1 MNIDR
6 PKNDSDLIMD
16 LYLPELI
23 KGDKG
28 DPGIGLPG
36 NDGKSAFEIAQ
47 ENGFIGSEREWLESL
62 QGERGIKGDKGDK
75 GDSGTS
81 SSLVISSEEKK
92 VGIFDLGESH
102 DLYQRAFKLS
112 GLPKATDETKEFILA
127 DEPLGYGIY
136 LSIEGFS
143 VSSGKIMLAEFFT
156 NLYEI
161 QKIYV
166 NAGMQTIA
174 VIKCKETTA
183 LDLEAVL
190 WVTYCKFFGD
200 KVVLEVTLPAG
211 INPTGVNL
219 TFPKLKYD
227 KRMLVSYTMDDCPA
241 NAYDKI
247 FTLVNKKYVTQG
259 NYFVH
264 VGQDP
269 APGSVVPND
278 FMEITD
284 GCGVNKRFTCGV
296 AIWPRNGEYDDGTE
310 GRFMGDGIKIPG
322 NYQQPYLKWT
332 DVPFLLD
339 FGWSIYAH
347 DTVGDLTTIEG
358 IIEGLEKDRIREKEM
373 VNRCCKIM
381 QRPNGDEK
389 YVFAAQQSPYFVLVN
404 SETDTANA
412 KTIKVNP
419 FSDTELCKQNV
430 FRRFIGN
437 DAQDIIDE
445 IDNNYALENPL
456 WYHFAGHR
464 PGVVTTAILQHIA
477 DVYGKNGSDDVWVT
491 SVDEFYEYWFMSKY
505 TTIVKQVEGQKIKYT
520 LFIPT
525 ASDFYYRDISLNVSG
540 ISSLEGVTVNSSD
553 NCKGGSFG
561 IKDNQLLVNLDFN
574 PNLIDKVE
582 KYVSKFEI
590 TEDLFDRE
598 DALYFVHLLKSNLQ
612 SPFLERINAI
622 SSPPVLMEAKINNGE
637 TTTRSRSVNVTSVYS
652 GTASHYKISESPDFS
667 GAEWQII
674 SEPVSFILS
683 EGEGLKTVYL
693 KLKNDFGES
702 STIFA
707 NITLEI
713 VPFALNSITINN
725 GVESTTDRQVY
736 VTMSLSGDIPTHY
749 IISESPDFAGAF
761 LTAFTSNCVNFELS
775 PGIGIKTIYVKVKT
789 STQES
794 EVKSAIINLVE
805 GVSLTS
811 VVINDGADK
820 TRSKTVNV
828 AINATGSPT
837 YSMISESPDF
847 SGAEWATFQT
857 PVLFTLSEGVG
868 VKIVYVKIKDAFGE
882 SDAKSSTIE
891 LVQETSSGQKV
902 ILTQNTSVQ
911 YSPFKMTDKK
921 TGETVNYANATGG
934 NTRNFTFYDSQGKL
948 VNGFTVVPKE
958 ERISLGYTEDAF
970 NNVSGINPVYSEDMS
985 YSEDV
990 AGQYYRAFSNTP
1002 CLMYNVPAGLYRVRI
1017 FASTSKTGIKA
1028 NSGMLEVNGIF
1039 IELPDFGITNNISN
1053 WIEFDVDAR
1062 EGHIYMKFASDVNN
1076 AFGFNLIEIEQIP
1089 TISLESL
1096 SFDNKPSSIVDDFNL
1111 KVNYVPENTTEKG
1124 VMYTSSD
1131 DNIAVVDENGKVT
1144 VVGNGKVTI
1153 EVLSKFDNSKTDRFE
1168 VDCVVGIK
1176 GIDILNR
1183 TRIVTDRLQLDWS
1196 FIPEN
1201 TGQTRVKFD
1210 VNPVNVATISERGLV
1225 TVLQN
1230 ASDVVFTII
1239 SVDNPEVC
1247 YSFTAD
1253 TSKTPENIPV
1263 TGIVINEK
1271 TETIT
1276 DNWDLTCTITPDN
1289 ATNKLVSWSV
1299 SDLEIVSLGLSSDDT
1314 HMCNLLVLK
1323 EGDCVVTVT
1332 SQDNLEIK
1340 DSFAVHCI
1348 KTVPLQ
1354 T

>member
-1 MNIDR
+1 M
-6 PKNDSDLIMD
+6 SDTNLKKQIELLRDEKREQSITPNRIGGILLGMLD
-16 LYLPELI
+16 YLENYPTVEGKSAYQIAVEQGFAGTEQEWLQSLKGKRGI

-28 DPGIGLPG
+28 DPG
-36 NDGKSAFEIAQ
+36 
-47 ENGFIGSEREWLESL
+47 
-62 QGERGIKGDKGDK
+62 
-75 GDSGTS
+75 TS
-81 SSLVISSEEKK
+81 SLLVISSEEKK
-92 VGIFDLGESH
+92 VGTFNLGESH
-102 DLYQRAFKLS
+102 DLYQRAFKIS
-112 GLPKATDETKEFILA
+112 GLPKTVDENKEFILTN
-127 DEPLGYGIY
+127 EPLGYGIY

-143 VSSGKIMLAEFFT
+143 VSSGKKMQAEFFT

-161 QKIYV
+161 KKIYV
-166 NAGMQTIA
+166 NADMQTIA
-174 VIKCKETTA
+174 VIRCKETTI

-190 WVTYCKFFGD
+190 QVTYCKFFGD
-200 KVVLEVTLPAG
+200 KITLEVTLPSG
-211 INPTGVNL
+211 IDPIDVNL
-219 TFPKLKYD
+219 TFPKLKYN
-227 KRMLVSYTMDDCPA
+227 KKMLISYTMDDCPA

-247 FTLVNKKYVTQG
+247 FTLINKKHVTQG

-264 VGQDP
+264 VGQNP
-269 APGSVVPND
+269 APGSIIPD
-278 FMEITD
+278 SFMEITD
-284 GCGVNKRFTCGV
+284 GCGINKRFACGV
-296 AIWPRNGEYDDGTE
+296 AIWPRNGEYDDGSE
-310 GRFMGDGIKIPG
+310 GRMMGDGIKIPG

-332 DVPFLLD
+332 DLPPLFD
-339 FGWSIYAH
+339 FGWSVYAH
-347 DTVGDLTTIEG
+347 DTVGDLTTVEG
-358 IIEGLEKDRIREKEM
+358 IIAGLEKDHAREREM
-373 VNRCCKIM
+373 AGRCCKVM

-389 YVFAAQQSPYFVLVN
+389 YVFAAKENPYFVMCN
-404 SETDTANA
+404 SESDSSNA
-412 KTIKVNP
+412 KTVKIDP
-419 FSDTELCKQNV
+419 FSDFELYKQNIY
-430 FRRFIGN
+430 RRFIGS
-437 DAQDIIDE
+437 DAQEIINE
-445 IDNNYALENPL
+445 IDGNYALESPL

-464 PGVVTTAILQHIA
+464 PGEVTTTILQHIA
-477 DVYGKNGSDDVWVT
+477 NVYGKSGSDDVWFA
-491 SVDEFYEYWFMSKY
+491 SVDEYYEYWFMMKY
-505 TTIVKQVEGQKIKYT
+505 TTIIKQTEGQRIKFT
-520 LFIPT
+520 LFVPA

-540 ISSLEGVTVNSSD
+540 ISSLEGLSINSSD

-574 PNLIDKVE
+574 PNLIDRVE

-622 SSPPVLMEAKINNGE
+622 SSPPVLIEAKINNGE

-725 GVESTTDRQVY
+725 GVESTTDRQVN

-794 EVKSAIINLVE
+794 EIKSAIINLVE

-837 YSMISESPDF
+837 HSMISESPDF

-882 SDAKSSTIE
+882 SDAESSTIE
-891 LVQETSSGQKV
+891 LVQKTSSGQKI

-934 NTRNFTFYDSQGKL
+934 NTRNFTFYDSQGNL

-1002 CLMYNVPAGLYRVRI
+1002 CLMYNVPAGLYQVRI

-1039 IELPDFGITNNISN
+1039 IELPDFEITNNISN

-1062 EGHIYMKFASDVNN
+1062 EGHIYMKFTSDVNN
-1076 AFGFNLIEIEQIP
+1076 AFGFNLIEIAQI
-1089 TISLESL
+1089 
-1096 SFDNKPSSIVDDFNL
+1096 
-1111 KVNYVPENTTEKG
+1111 
-1124 VMYTSSD
+1124 
-1131 DNIAVVDENGKVT
+1131 
-1144 VVGNGKVTI
+1144 
-1153 EVLSKFDNSKTDRFE
+1153 
-1168 VDCVVGIK
+1168 
-1176 GIDILNR
+1176 
-1183 TRIVTDRLQLDWS
+1183 
-1196 FIPEN
+1196 
-1201 TGQTRVKFD
+1201 
-1210 VNPVNVATISERGLV
+1210 
-1225 TVLQN
+1225 
-1230 ASDVVFTII
+1230 
-1239 SVDNPEVC
+1239 
-1247 YSFTAD
+1247 
-1253 TSKTPENIPV
+1253 
-1263 TGIVINEK
+1263 
-1271 TETIT
+1271 
-1276 DNWDLTCTITPDN
+1276 
-1289 ATNKLVSWSV
+1289 
-1299 SDLEIVSLGLSSDDT
+1299 
-1314 HMCNLLVLK
+1314 
-1323 EGDCVVTVT
+1323 
-1332 SQDNLEIK
+1332 
-1340 DSFAVHCI
+1340 
-1348 KTVPLQ
+1348 
-1354 T
+1354 